1 MLKKALAS
9 IWMLTILSTFTMTVN
24 AQESDTY
31 NMWECILLTPDYTQL
46 PTLQKNMREHNAKY
60 HSEGPFNATVYNIAS
75 GPNAGKMV
83 WQMGPMMM
91 KHNDERPAEGGH
103 DADWNTK
110 VMPYIKKMHTIEY
123 WTQDDEKSNTALLA
137 GPEVKYPILFIR
149 YFEINSDNDFL
160 VNQHFEEI
168 SKTIKALE
176 GDNPWGLY
184 YNEFIQGDLGR
195 HIAGVNFYK
204 NWAEMDE
211 DRKFKETHGKLFGEN
226 AWDVFIDRAD
236 AVFSNR
242 WDEIWVYNKDMS
254 GD

>member
-91 KHNDERPAEGGH
+91 KHNDQRPAVGGH
-103 DADWNTK
+103 DENWNTK
-110 VMPYIKKMHTIEY
+110 VMPYIKK
-123 WTQDDEKSNTALLA
+123 
-137 GPEVKYPILFIR
+137 
-149 YFEINSDNDFL
+149 
-160 VNQHFEEI
+160 
-168 SKTIKALE
+168 
-176 GDNPWGLY
+176 
-184 YNEFIQGDLGR
+184 
-195 HIAGVNFYK
+195 
-204 NWAEMDE
+204 
-211 DRKFKETHGKLFGEN
+211 N
-226 AWDVFIDRAD
+226 AHH
-236 AVFSNR
+236 
-242 WDEIWVYNKDMS
+242 
-254 GD
+254 